1 MDPIVFYKAIADSTR
16 LKALLLLWHKQ
27 ELCVCDLMQ
36 ALDESQPKV
45 SRHLAILKQVGL
57 VQHRKQGLWV
67 YYSLSAAL
75 PGWTQQVL
83 RHTTEQNTDFLQLN
97 LARLAQQ
104 PANSCC

>member
-1 MDPIVFYKAIADSTR
+1 MDPVVFYKAIADSTR

-36 ALDESQPKV
+36 ALDESQSKV
-45 SRHLAILKQVGL
+45 SRHLAILKQAGL

-67 YYSLSAAL
+67 HYSLRPAL
-75 PGWTQQVL
+75 PVWTQQVL
-83 RHTTEQNTDFLQLN
+83 QHTAGHNTGFIQPS

-104 PANSCC
+104 AANSCC